1 MERGVSYA
9 SLPDSN
15 NLREGLA
22 VLVGLEKDAEYCD
35 ITERSLDIVD
45 RFVADVKRKA
55 NLSRVKWGRAS
66 LRDFAR

>member
-1 MERGVSYA
+1 MSVTHHCLKA
-9 SLPDSN
+9 ND
-15 NLREGLA
+15 LRESLA

-45 RFVADVKRKA
+45 RFVADVERKG
-55 NLSRVKWGRAS
+55 NLSRVKWGGAS